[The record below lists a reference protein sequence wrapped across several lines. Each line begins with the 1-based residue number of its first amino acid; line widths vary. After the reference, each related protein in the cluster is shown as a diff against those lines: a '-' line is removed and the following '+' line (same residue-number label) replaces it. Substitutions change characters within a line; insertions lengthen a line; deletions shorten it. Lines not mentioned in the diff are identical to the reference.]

1 MSKIGTD
8 IDPDLIF
15 TFFNEIGIVSQL
27 SSALLAAVLPDGVHP
42 SHFAILN
49 HLTRMGD
56 GKTPVQIAGAMQVTK
71 ATMTH
76 SLQVLSTRGFVHIEQ
91 SLTDA
96 RSKNVWL
103 TDEGRAFRND
113 AIVAVV
119 AKFQAIITPELCE
132 QMAMA
137 LPPLQTIRKVL
148 DDNR

>member
-1 MSKIGTD
+1 MSKFGTE
-8 IDPDLIF
+8 IDPDLLF

-27 SSALLAAVLPDGVHP
+27 SSAMLAAVLPDEVHP

-76 SLQVLSTRGFVHIEQ
+76 SLQVLSMRGFVRIEP

-96 RSKNVWL
+96 RSKNVLL
-103 TDEGRAFRND
+103 TDRGRVFRSD
-113 AIVAVV
+113 AIEAVV
-119 AKFQAIITPELCE
+119 GKFQAIMTPELCE

-137 LPPLQTIRKVL
+137 LPHLQTVRKVL
-148 DDNR
+148 DANR